1 MKLPVAVVLLLTI
14 ATATILPAF
23 ARRELQNDDSDDDG
37 DRGRYD
43 RQDVAGLI
51 QEGNLGPQQLADIQD
66 QPVRDVSDDPVLTND
81 EIVRPEQQQQP
92 VIIDE
97 RTQG

>member
-1 MKLPVAVVLLLTI
+1 M
-14 ATATILPAF
+14 
-23 ARRELQNDDSDDDG
+23 
-37 DRGRYD
+37 
-43 RQDVAGLI
+43 I

-92 VIIDE
+92 AIIDE